1 MIAVLVAK
9 ISSTE
14 PLIATKTASDAPEN
28 WPARSESSWLT
39 LAVLL
44 GSGTS
49 VVDHRVK
56 SGLVRVIVKMTSA
69 IVRYAT
75 VRRGERI
82 AGAIWATLSR
92 PENARNAAP
101 NPVITTSG
109 VSGGG
114 PRPMAAKLC
123 TTPAGPRWIATMT
136 TTSN

>member
-9 ISSTE
+9 ISNTE
-14 PLIATKTASDAPEN
+14 PLIATKSARAAPEN

-49 VVDHRVK
+49 VVDHRVN
-56 SGLVRVIVKMTSA
+56 SGLVRVIVKMTRA

-75 VRRGERI
+75 VRRGERM

-101 NPVITTSG
+101 NPLITTSRA
-109 VSGGG
+109 SGGVR
-114 PRPMAAKLC
+114 RPL
-123 TTPAGPRWIATMT
+123 PAQPLSLLT
-136 TTSN
+136 